1 MTVQRSPPLLV
12 SKSGIHYNRILVS
25 IYIYIILHVIILMIG
40 VLHIFICIY
49 RTFRS
54 PLLNWKKHAL
64 GRGIIYTTIQNNS
77 YM

>member
-25 IYIYIILHVIILMIG
+25 IYIYILHVIILMIG
-40 VLHIFICIY
+40 VLHIFICRH

-54 PLLNWKKHAL
+54 PLSNWKKHAL
-64 GRGIIYTTIQNNS
+64 ARGIIYTTIQNNS
-77 YM
+77 M